1 MYIVLNLYRL
11 KKYVPCEPVA
21 IRVGQL
27 VEVQVSFCVVPV
39 SKGRHIM
46 LSKLRAICV
55 LSTQVQEVR
64 DMVSSNTCIL
74 TTTQDLN
81 DEVFNSTRRPPLS
94 PTKKTKRNV
103 GYYTCSDEDMSEGA
117 REELKRM
124 RIDGED
130 TQ

>member
-1 MYIVLNLYRL
+1 MT
-11 KKYVPCEPVA
+11 

-55 LSTQVQEVR
+55 LSAQVQEVR
-64 DMVSSNTCIL
+64 ETVSSD
-74 TTTQDLN
+74 TTTLIAIQDLN
-81 DEVFNSTRRPPLS
+81 DEVFNSTKRVPLS

-103 GYYTCSDEDMSEGA
+103 GYYNCSNEDMEEGT

-124 RIDGED
+124 RIDEEEI
-130 TQ
+130 Q